1 MRMPVLFAALAY
13 GLALPIIANAAP
25 PAKLSPLEQAAIFKA
40 AGFKYVRRQWQ
51 SGCNDP
57 SAGAPYEPGTISD
70 VRDINGD
77 GRPEAIVTE
86 GGSYCYG
93 NTGTAFWLL
102 SKQTSGSWKLV
113 YQETGM
119 PEFLKT
125 KGAGG
130 WPDISV
136 GGPGFCFPVMRWNGK
151 AYARHRNE
159 YEGKRCSA
167 GY

>member
-1 MRMPVLFAALAY
+1 MRIFSF
-13 GLALPIIANAAP
+13 LPCLILLTSLCGVERASAAP
-25 PAKLSPLEQAAIFKA
+25 ALSPLDQAAVFKA
-40 AGFKYVRRQWQ
+40 AGFKKMRGHWE

-57 SAGAPYEPGTISD
+57 SAGAYYEPGTISD
-70 VRDINGD
+70 VKDLNGD

-102 SKQTSGSWKLV
+102 SKQVSGAWKLV
-113 YQETGM
+113 YSEVGM
-119 PEFLKT
+119 AEFMKT
-125 KGAGG
+125 KGIGG

-151 AYARHRNE
+151 AYMRHRFA
-159 YEGKRCSA
+159 YEGKACRP
-167 GY
+167 